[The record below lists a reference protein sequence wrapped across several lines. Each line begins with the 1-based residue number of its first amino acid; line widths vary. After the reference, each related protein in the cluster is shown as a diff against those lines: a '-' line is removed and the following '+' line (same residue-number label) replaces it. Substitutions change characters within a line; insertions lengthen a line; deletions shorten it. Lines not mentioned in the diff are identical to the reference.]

1 MKETF
6 NAPGGIF
13 IYPFKTENDTEV
25 ELVLRPGDQV
35 TINGISVTVTIE
47 YIDALYSIVHRTE
60 LNDEYYMKGLDVMFE
75 KSKAK
80 NNYGKDGVVE
90 DPLEGLCCRE
100 RYFTIQ
106 LNHGRK
112 IVLKKGGQT
121 RQLAPALEALE
132 RIKSK
137 LSPREL
143 DLFHDIY
150 GQGLKQVEYAER
162 HGLKK
167 TAANNRVIR
176 FNAKIKRMLAD
187 EGIDDDF
194 FS

>member
-1 MKETF
+1 MKTQF
-6 NAPGGIF
+6 KAPGGVF
-13 IYPFKTENDTEV
+13 VYPIKTETGSEDEV
-25 ELVLRPGDQV
+25 VLRPGDQV

-60 LNDEYYMKGLDVMFE
+60 LDDEYYLKGLDVMFE
-75 KSKAK
+75 KSKEK
-80 NNYGKDGVVE
+80 NNFGKDGYTE

-121 RQLAPALEALE
+121 RRLAPALDALE

-137 LSPREL
+137 LSPREM

-162 HGLKK
+162 YGLKK
-167 TAANNRVIR
+167 TAANNRVVR
-176 FNAKIKRMLAD
+176 FNAKIKRMLAED
-187 EGIDDDF
+187 RK
-194 FS
+194 SVV